1 MGKYIAKT
9 QFTARDYEQ
18 YQERLNDNLKALK
31 ILLAQPEFG
40 RGAPSFGAELEL
52 YIIDGQGAAKPINR
66 SLHNLVNDRLLTLEL
81 NRFNLEYNFTPV
93 AQDKAPFTKIQKQM
107 NDALI
112 RLADSAKDMQ
122 ARIVPIGILPTL
134 QANDLGLNALTDI
147 PRYHMLAKTLR
158 RKRGSDFHLHIS
170 GEDVLDLHWPD
181 VSPEGAATSFQFH
194 YRVNPGDFA
203 DAYNAAQ
210 LSMPL
215 VLALS
220 ANSPFFLGRKLW
232 QETRIALFKQA
243 TDCRTQ
249 YALDN
254 HFPARVFYG
263 LGWIRKDAY
272 ELFAEGV
279 YLFDSVLPVCSQDN
293 PFEQLSADQAPS
305 LSELRLHMGSIWNW
319 NRPIYDPADNG
330 HLRIELRSL
339 PAGPTPKNM
348 LASAALMSGLMRGLQ
363 GHLTN
368 ILPAIPFYYAQKN
381 FYRAAKYGLN
391 ACLFWPD
398 LKSGK
403 LQERAVI
410 GILKDLLPCAQ
421 DGLYQLGIEETE
433 VREQMNI
440 IAAGLESRMNGAQW
454 QINVFDKL
462 IQNEDRKT
470 ALAQLVELY
479 FRQYQT
485 GKAVHEWSEKI

>member
-1 MGKYIAKT
+1 LGKFIEQT
-9 QFTARDYEQ
+9 RFTARDFERYR
-18 YQERLNDNLKALK
+18 ERLNENLKALK

-40 RGAPSFGAELEL
+40 RGVPSFGAELEL
-52 YIIDGQGAAKPINR
+52 YIIDGQSAAKPNNIA
-66 SLHNLVNDRLLTLEL
+66 LHNIVNDKQLTLEL

-93 AQDKAPFTKIQKQM
+93 TQDKAPFTKIKKEM
-107 NDALI
+107 IDALTC
-112 RLADSAKDMQ
+112 LADSAKHMQ

-134 QANDLGLNALTDI
+134 HEQDLGLKALTDI
-147 PRYHMLAKTLR
+147 PRYHLLAKTLR
-158 RKRGSDFHLHIS
+158 RKRGSDFHIHIR
-170 GEDVLDLHWPD
+170 GEDILDIRWPD

-194 YRVNPGDFA
+194 YRVNPDDFA

-210 LSMPL
+210 LTMPL

-263 LGWIRKDAY
+263 LGWIRKDIY

-279 YLFDSVLPVCSQDN
+279 YLFEPVLPVCSQDN
-293 PFEQLSADQAPS
+293 PFEQLSAGQAPA

-319 NRPIYDPADNG
+319 NRPIYDPLDNG

-339 PAGPTPKNM
+339 PAGPSPTNM

-363 GHLTN
+363 GHLSN
-368 ILPAIPFYYAQKN
+368 ILPAIPFYYAEKN
-381 FYRAAKYGLN
+381 FYRAAKYGLK
-391 ACLFWPD
+391 ACLFWPN
-398 LKSGK
+398 LRSGK
-403 LQERAVI
+403 LQERSVI
-410 GILKDLLPCAQ
+410 DILKDLLSCAE
-421 DGLYQLGIEETE
+421 DGLYQLGIEGTE
-433 VREQMNI
+433 IRQQMDVI
-440 IAAGLESRMNGAQW
+440 TAGLDSRMNGAQW

-462 IQNEDRKT
+462 IQSEDRKT

-479 FRQYQT
+479 YAQYQT
-485 GKAVHEWSEKI
+485 GNAVHEWSEKI